1 MTKTTS
7 APDAALTERVSD
19 LVEGYWSTQVI
30 AAAVRLAVPDRLD
43 PPKDAATLAHE
54 VGAHAPSLHR
64 LLRAMQTLGLV
75 ESGEC
80 DRFALTDAGRLLRA
94 DAPGSMRGRV
104 LFASGML
111 WNQFADLT
119 DVVRTAERGAHA
131 PPDFENLDAAS
142 LKVFQQ
148 AMAESSLKAAREAAQ
163 VYDFGR
169 FARLLD
175 VGGGFGGVLA
185 YLMDAFPGLKGDV
198 FDLPM
203 VGEGARAFLAGGGLA
218 DRAGFIGGDF
228 FKAIPS
234 GYDAYLFKYI
244 LHDWADEPA
253 LSILKA
259 CRAAI
264 GPDARVVILEQVVPD
279 RLEPLFDHR
288 AVIRADLTML
298 TVGGKERTA
307 AEYRALLGE
316 AGFDLTAIVPT
327 ASSFSV
333 LEATPTR

>member
-1 MTKTTS
+1 MAAMTS
-7 APDAALTERVSD
+7 APNASLTQRVSD

-30 AAAVRLAVPDRLD
+30 AAAVRLGLPGKLD
-43 PPKDAATLAHE
+43 APKDVGTLARDL
-54 VGAHAPSLHR
+54 GAHAPSLYR
-64 LLRAMQTLGLV
+64 LLRAMQTFGLV
-75 ESGEC
+75 ESADENL
-80 DRFALTDAGRLLRA
+80 FALTEAGRLLRA
-94 DAPGSMRGRV
+94 DAVGSVRGRV

-119 DVVRTAERGAHA
+119 DVVRTGERGAHA
-131 PPDFENLDAAS
+131 PPDFETLDPAS

-148 AMAESSLKAAREAAQ
+148 AMAESSLKAARDAAQ

-169 FARLLD
+169 FARMLD

-203 VGEGARAFLAGGGLA
+203 VGEGATSFLAGAGLA
-218 DRAGFIGGDF
+218 GRAGFIGGDF

-253 LSILKA
+253 LTILKS

-279 RLEPLFDHR
+279 RLEPTFDHR

-307 AEYRALLGE
+307 AEYRALLAE
-316 AGFDLTAIVPT
+316 AGFSLSAITPT

-333 LEATPTR
+333 LEAAPH

>member
-1 MTKTTS
+1 MTTN
-7 APDAALTERVSD
+7 APNATQRVSD

-30 AAAVRLAVPDRLD
+30 AAAVRLGAPDKLD
-43 PPKDAATLAHE
+43 AAKDAATLARD
-54 VGAHAPSLHR
+54 VGAHAPSMYR

-75 ESGEC
+75 ESADGNL
-80 DRFALTDAGRLLRA
+80 FALTETGRLLRA
-94 DAPGSMRGRV
+94 DAAGSMRGRV

-111 WNQFADLT
+111 WNQFADLA
-119 DVVRTAERGAHA
+119 DVVRTGERGAHA
-131 PPDFENLDAAS
+131 PPDFETLDPAS

-148 AMAESSLKAAREAAQ
+148 AMAESSLKAARDAAQ

-169 FARLLD
+169 FARMLD

-203 VGEGARAFLAGGGLA
+203 VGEGARSFLAGAGLA

-253 LSILKA
+253 LAILKA

-264 GPDARVVILEQVVPD
+264 GPSARVLVLEQVVPD
-279 RLEPLFDHR
+279 RLEPCFDHR

-298 TVGGKERTA
+298 TVNGKERTA
-307 AEYRALLGE
+307 AEYRALLAA
-316 AGFDLTAIVPT
+316 AGFDLSAITPT

-333 LEATPTR
+333 LEAAPI